1 MKDKQFD
8 GYFIDITFKIM
19 PKKLRSN
26 KMVIIATIDKIN
38 NKTIINVL
46 LYLNIWIINPI
57 IIYLNI

>member
-38 NKTIINVL
+38 NKKIIKCFIVFKYMDN
-46 LYLNIWIINPI
+46 
-57 IIYLNI
+57 